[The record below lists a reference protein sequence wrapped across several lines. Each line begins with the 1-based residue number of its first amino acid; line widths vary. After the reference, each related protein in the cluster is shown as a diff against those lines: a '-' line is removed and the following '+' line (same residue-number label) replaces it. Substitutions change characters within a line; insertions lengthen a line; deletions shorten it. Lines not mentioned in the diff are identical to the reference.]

1 MKGMSFN
8 IESVLQVLH
17 IKKKKTHIKAYQNSN
32 KFLKPYREGWEV
44 ERDWMSEKKRID

>member
-17 IKKKKTHIKAYQNSN
+17 IIKKKNSYQSI
-32 KFLKPYREGWEV
+32 
-44 ERDWMSEKKRID
+44 SE